1 MSRLSFVVGSGRRRH
16 RQRRK
21 LFVYLQLL
29 LFSGDGRK
37 RENVTPCLILK
48 KCELTW
54 FLSLFIYDKK
64 ERRPMK
70 TKGKKQRIP
79 NAMTNSLS
87 ADTRQDARDL
97 RVRS

>member
-29 LFSGDGRK
+29 LFFLVVGEK
-37 RENVTPCLILK
+37 QENVTPCLILK

-70 TKGKKQRIP
+70 TKGG
-79 NAMTNSLS
+79 AANSKCS
-87 ADTRQDARDL
+87 DEFFKC
-97 RVRS
+97 

>member
-29 LFSGDGRK
+29 LFFLVVGEK
-37 RENVTPCLILK
+37 QENVTPCLILK

-70 TKGKKQRIP
+70 TKGGGQRIP
-79 NAMTNSLS
+79 NAVTNSLS
-87 ADTRQDARDL
+87 ADTRQD
-97 RVRS
+97 VGI